1 MRTSTPPRGRA
12 AGDDPGLRK
21 GQADQHAAYS
31 HRRIQAPAVWTND
44 GCGCALKR
52 HSLMGVQFYDLAASD
67 PERRFSPYCWR
78 TKLALMYK
86 GLPFYPVAIYR
97 QGCDRIVRSGT
108 CAGADR
114 RRSCAVRF
122 LDDRALGRAA
132 TRFINGWADSVLV
145 AGIVR
150 LVVNDIFAH
159 LGRKRPRLF
168 LREPQEAIWDEA
180 GRHIR
185 GSRCTRGRFS

>member
-1 MRTSTPPRGRA
+1 VPVLID
-12 AGDDPGLRK
+12 GDLVLFD
-21 GQADQHAAYS
+21 S
-31 HRRIQAPAVWTND
+31 WTIAPYLDDV
-44 GCGCALKR
+44 
-52 HSLMGVQFYDLAASD
+52 Y
-67 PERRFSPYCWR
+67 
-78 TKLALMYK
+78 
-86 GLPFYPVAIYR
+86 
-97 QGCDRIVRSGT
+97 
-108 CAGADR
+108 ADR
-114 RRSCAVRF
+114 PSLF
-122 LDDRALGRAA
+122 GGEGGRAA
-132 TRFINGWADSVLV
+132 TRFINGWSDSVLV